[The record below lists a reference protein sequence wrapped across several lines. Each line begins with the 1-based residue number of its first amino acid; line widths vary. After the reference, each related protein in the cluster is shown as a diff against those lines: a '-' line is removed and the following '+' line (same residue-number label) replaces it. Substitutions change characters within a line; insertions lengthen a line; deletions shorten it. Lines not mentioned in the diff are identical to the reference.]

1 MAFTKINAAGIGS
14 TELVTLHSLEV
25 LNNATVGGVLT
36 YEDVTNVDS
45 IGIITARAGV
55 LVGSGI
61 TLSKDGDIFATG
73 VTTTGSLVSN
83 GAISGTTGTFSGAV
97 SGTTGT
103 FSGDVDIAD
112 KIVHTGDT
120 DTAIRFSGADTIT
133 AETGGSERVRIA
145 SDGKIGIGGATT
157 PEEVLDLGNNVQINL
172 KVGGRAYLGQ
182 GYSTAAT
189 ILGHSVKAK
198 TTGTVSG
205 GMEVTETNSGG
216 GAPSAIRMQSGNI
229 EFHTAASGTSGA
241 TFDSEKLRITSG
253 GNIGIGE
260 NSPSN
265 LLHVK
270 VSDTGVA
277 PHSSAQIVLE
287 RSGTNYLQFL
297 TAADGTSGILFGDAN
312 DNDVGQIKYDHNVP
326 AMQFNIEGSERAR
339 IDSSGNL
346 QVVRNVSIDNN
357 GELAVFEDD
366 TSLAYTNS
374 AKISLDFASNVARI
388 RSSGNGSFTSRPLA
402 FFITNDEKVRI
413 TSTGVGIGGI
423 TPSNALDVQGGTTNT
438 AIVARSSDST
448 AQVSFVDSSTTG
460 VGSVAVGA
468 EGDNFIIRSG
478 SGGTER
484 LRINGDGNVMILGKN
499 ATADYNSAATK
510 CPLYLKVFTNMTA
523 VNTGEGDTSDGLFRI
538 EDSQTVDGR
547 YCGIELR
554 GKRGGDIRI
563 LNHDRASNS
572 SDLVIAQY
580 SADTDTGL
588 QEKIRLSSY
597 YDSVQ
602 IAGKNGATINS
613 NLGDNVQKTD
623 IYITTK
629 SEMTNATMN
638 AGGELAG
645 VIRFHEVGTNHNMYH
660 GIELRNKNSGDV
672 RILNQATNAGNF
684 ANMVFVTD
692 DGSNTTQ
699 RLIIN
704 GNGNIGAPSGNNIY
718 NASDERL
725 KENIVE
731 LTDGLNKINQI
742 KPVSFTW
749 KEGWDPDLDGLT
761 QYGFGAHQVKSVDEI
776 LVESFGERDINLN
789 GETIDNPLRVNEKHV
804 IPLLVK
810 AIQELSAKVA
820 ALEG

>member
-1 MAFTKINAAGIGS
+1 AS
-14 TELVTLHSLEV
+14 YS
-25 LNNATVGGVLT
+25 
-36 YEDVTNVDS
+36 
-45 IGIITARAGV
+45 
-55 LVGSGI
+55 
-61 TLSKDGDIFATG
+61 
-73 VTTTGSLVSN
+73 
-83 GAISGTTGTFSGAV
+83 SGTTFD
-97 SGTTGT
+97 SGT
-103 FSGDVDIAD
+103 
-112 KIVHTGDT
+112 
-120 DTAIRFSGADTIT
+120 
-133 AETGGSERVRIA
+133 ER
-145 SDGKIGIGGATT
+145 
-157 PEEVLDLGNNVQINL
+157 
-172 KVGGRAYLGQ
+172 
-182 GYSTAAT
+182 
-189 ILGHSVKAK
+189 
-198 TTGTVSG
+198 
-205 GMEVTETNSGG
+205 
-216 GAPSAIRMQSGNI
+216 
-229 EFHTAASGTSGA
+229 
-241 TFDSEKLRITSG
+241 
-253 GNIGIGE
+253 
-260 NSPSN
+260 
-265 LLHVK
+265 
-270 VSDTGVA
+270 
-277 PHSSAQIVLE
+277 
-287 RSGTNYLQFL
+287 
-297 TAADGTSGILFGDAN
+297 
-312 DNDVGQIKYDHNVP
+312 
-326 AMQFNIEGSERAR
+326 
-339 IDSSGNL
+339 
-346 QVVRNVSIDNN
+346 
-357 GELAVFEDD
+357 
-366 TSLAYTNS
+366 
-374 AKISLDFASNVARI
+374 
-388 RSSGNGSFTSRPLA
+388 
-402 FFITNDEKVRI
+402 VRI
-413 TSTGVGIGGI
+413 TSTGLGIGGI
-423 TPSNALDVQGGTTNT
+423 TPSNALDVQAGTTNT
-438 AIVARSSDST
+438 AIVARSTDST
-448 AQVSFVDSSTTG
+448 AQVSFVDNSTTS

-645 VIRFHEVGTNHNMYH
+645 VIRFHETGTNHNMYH